1 MSLSKS
7 MAQLLRDVILNDRV
21 EHHVSYVWYTQTHRY
36 SAARELEALGVVT
49 MRPNGSAFIVELVK

>member
-7 MAQLLRDVILNDRV
+7 MAQLLRDVVTYRGIEHYTAYVYPV
-21 EHHVSYVWYTQTHRY
+21 EIHRY
-36 SAARELEALGVVT
+36 NAARELEALGVVT